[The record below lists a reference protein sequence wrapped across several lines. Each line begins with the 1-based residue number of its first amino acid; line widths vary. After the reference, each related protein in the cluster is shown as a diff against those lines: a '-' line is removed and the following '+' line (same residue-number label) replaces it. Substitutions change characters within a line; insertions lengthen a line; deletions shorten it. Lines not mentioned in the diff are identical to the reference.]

1 MQQVMYWQKG
11 TVDICA
17 TSLVTGIMVN
27 IIKNGNNETLSI
39 FHVYTSPGPI
49 FHVDSEYEVRNQIWD
64 LCQVLWAGLCW
75 MAVCMV
81 DLHMANFPTVGIPN
95 PTVRVLSF
103 TSKSWGRRVFTTV
116 VHIARMTG
124 AMEITTNCA
133 LTSAIF

>member
-64 LCQVLWAGLCW
+64 LCQVLWADVISQKFLIKYYEYSFDYLINIMNQLRLTCYLVYST
-75 MAVCMV
+75 VCF
-81 DLHMANFPTVGIPN
+81 L
-95 PTVRVLSF
+95 
-103 TSKSWGRRVFTTV
+103 
-116 VHIARMTG
+116 TG
-124 AMEITTNCA
+124 HR
-133 LTSAIF
+133 LTELTK